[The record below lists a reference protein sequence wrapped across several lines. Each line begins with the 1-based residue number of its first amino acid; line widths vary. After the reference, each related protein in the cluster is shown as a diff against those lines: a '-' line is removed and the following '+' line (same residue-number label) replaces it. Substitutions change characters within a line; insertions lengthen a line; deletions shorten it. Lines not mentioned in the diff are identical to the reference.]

1 MPNGSFAFQLL
12 ILGERIFFD
21 HKSKGITKDSLDV
34 GEQPWEVPGVNWRCC
49 RCFKD
54 FQSKVM
60 SSHCW
65 FEFVFSTKRWRYEW
79 YLPAQQGREMNR
91 VSCFKEGDSCF
102 KGRRMYIYRSWLL
115 ATYHCRAPKISRLA
129 ASPKVMW
136 IQNLYFSRSKTYLL
150 GSIG

>member
-65 FEFVFSTKRWRYEW
+65 FEFVFSTKRWSYEW

-102 KGRRMYIYRSWLL
+102 KGRRMYTYIGLGCLLLITVEPQKYQGWPLLRRSCG
-115 ATYHCRAPKISRLA
+115 YKISTSHVQRL
-129 ASPKVMW
+129 
-136 IQNLYFSRSKTYLL
+136 IF
-150 GSIG
+150 